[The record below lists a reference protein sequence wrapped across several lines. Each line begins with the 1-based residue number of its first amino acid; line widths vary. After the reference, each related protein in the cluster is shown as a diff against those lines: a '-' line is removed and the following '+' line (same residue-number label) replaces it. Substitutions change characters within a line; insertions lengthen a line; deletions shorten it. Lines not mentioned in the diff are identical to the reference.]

1 METIKLGIFNY
12 QFWGFCVQKQF
23 SIEVGQSGLFP
34 SFIPSISNI
43 RGVVEGITD
52 PIEKLWLTK
61 SCKISHVMSQ
71 LDLERYCHV
80 TGEEEWQKEIEE
92 EMKKIVWKLFNEFK
106 IFLLRSC
113 RQF

>member
-1 METIKLGIFNY
+1 
-12 QFWGFCVQKQF
+12 
-23 SIEVGQSGLFP
+23 
-34 SFIPSISNI
+34 
-43 RGVVEGITD
+43 
-52 PIEKLWLTK
+52 
-61 SCKISHVMSQ
+61 MSQ